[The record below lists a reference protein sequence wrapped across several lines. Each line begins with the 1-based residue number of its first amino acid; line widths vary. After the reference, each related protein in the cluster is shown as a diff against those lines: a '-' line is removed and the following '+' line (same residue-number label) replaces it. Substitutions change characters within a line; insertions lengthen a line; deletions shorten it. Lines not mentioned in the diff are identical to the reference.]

1 MKAILLDW
9 DGVLCDS
16 LQLYFELYVEACKR
30 RNKAFP
36 MKDLE
41 QFRGWYNPRWEENY
55 YEMGFTPQ
63 EFSEVL
69 AFSERWLDYSRAR
82 LFPGVVHNLRQWS
95 SLAPLA
101 IVSTTPSGL
110 IRARLA
116 QEAGAVECFRH
127 FTGGEDGC
135 SEKRQKVANT
145 LKAIGCSQGVM
156 VGDTPLDVDAGRFNG
171 LATVGVTYGW
181 VSPERVRSSQPDRL
195 VERPEEL
202 GAAVIEAWES
212 GQ

>member
-16 LQLYFELYVEACKR
+16 LQLYFDLYVEACQRWSKP
-30 RNKAFP
+30 FP

-55 YEMGFTPQ
+55 FEMGFSP
-63 EFSEVL
+63 EEFAEVLVFSEQ
-69 AFSERWLDYSRAR
+69 WLDYSKAQ
-82 LFPGVVHNLRQWS
+82 LFPHVLSCLQLWS
-95 SLAPLA
+95 QQAPLA

-110 IRARLA
+110 IRKRLA
-116 QEAGAVECFRH
+116 LEAGAVECFRQ

-145 LKAIGCSQGVM
+145 LQLLGCSGGVM

-171 LATVGVTYGW
+171 LTTVGVTYGW
-181 VSPERVRSSQPDRL
+181 VTPERVRSSQPDRL
-195 VERPEEL
+195 VERPQELEEAVL
-202 GAAVIEAWES
+202 AAFRS
-212 GQ
+212 SQ